1 MTPWQRM
8 QAAIKRALQYL
19 VFARRIFELD
29 EEARQSIRLLSMR
42 QEQPEGEV
50 AAELVYFALAHR
62 ERAEANL
69 RRWESLSPRE
79 KQVTALVCLNLSN
92 QQIAERLVVSPE
104 TVKTHVRNTLYKF
117 NLRSKNELRLLL
129 ADWDFSAWAEAD
141 LREY

>member
-8 QAAIKRALQYL
+8 KAAVKRALQYL

-79 KQVTALVCLNLSN
+79 KQVVALVCLNLSN

-104 TVKTHVRNTLYKF
+104 TVKTHVRNALYKF